1 MDGMK
6 EDKADFADIIDIIDG
21 LWVGEIAKQNLLR
34 WVREKKNGSEKAG
47 DILCKAAIMLHRTKA
62 ITPEQHAQIIVFA
75 RQREQKRSDG
85 GIWTRFKC
93 FLKRLFLGERW

>member
-6 EDKADFADIIDIIDG
+6 ENKADFADIIDIIDG

-34 WVREKKNGSEKAG
+34 WAQEKKKGNEKAG
-47 DILCKAAIMLHRTKA
+47 DMLCKAAIMLHRSKA

-75 RQREQKRSDG
+75 RQKEQKPSDS
-85 GIWTRFKC
+85 GILTRFKC
-93 FLKRLFLGERW
+93 FLKRLFC